1 MKIRKTIELLLR
13 PSCFLSCSREKEE
26 QDRKQPPGS
35 ALEDASGKIPAMT
48 DYASLVAI
56 PCTGPAALRP
66 TATARDVPEHVR
78 PWCMYVLGACTSL
91 VHAINDGRI
100 STLVPLI

>member
-35 ALEDASGKIPAMT
+35 ALEDASGKIPAIA
-48 DYASLVAI
+48 DYASRVAI
-56 PCTGPAALRP
+56 PCTAGPAALRP

-78 PWCMYVLGACTSL
+78 PFGAFMPYMMVESVLWY
-91 VHAINDGRI
+91 H
-100 STLVPLI
+100 